1 MKKVLIDFLG
11 EQPVSHNPDIKKRVL
26 FQSGEIPHITQY
38 AQTKLQPGQVAASHV
53 HSDMWEIFF
62 CIDGRGT
69 IKVDGQAIE
78 LEAGACVLV
87 EPGEVHEI
95 ENTSYRP
102 LVLNTLGVV
111 E

>member
-1 MKKVLIDFLG
+1 MKKVFIDLLS
-11 EQPVSHNPDIKKRVL
+11 EQPVSHNLEIKKRVL
-26 FQSGEIPHITQY
+26 FQSDEIPHITQY
-38 AQTKLQPGQVAASHV
+38 AQTKLQPGQVATGHA
-53 HSDMWEIFF
+53 HSDMWEIFL
-62 CIDGRGT
+62 CIEGRGV
-69 IKVDGQAIE
+69 IKVDGQAIK
-78 LEAGACVLV
+78 LEAGVCVLV